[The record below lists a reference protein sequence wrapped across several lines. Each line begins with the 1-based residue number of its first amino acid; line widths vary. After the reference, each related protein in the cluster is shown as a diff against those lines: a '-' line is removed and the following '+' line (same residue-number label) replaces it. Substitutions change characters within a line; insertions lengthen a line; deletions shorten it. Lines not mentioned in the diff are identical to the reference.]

1 MDDMRVIAGSGSPK
15 LAQNICQYL
24 GIALGKSETMRF
36 SEGSLF
42 VRVCENVRGR
52 EVFLVQSTAFP
63 TNDNF
68 MELLFWVDACKRA
81 SAASV
86 TVVMPYFGYNKG
98 DKKDEPRVSIRA
110 RVCADCI
117 EVAGADRLVTLDL
130 HAAQI
135 QGFFRVPVDDLYA
148 LPVLCEAV
156 KKKELEDLIVVAP
169 DTGFAKQG
177 RKYATYLGV
186 AMAIGDKERRGHNEE
201 AEVLEIIGDVEG
213 KTALIVD
220 DFTISGGTLID
231 MAKKLEE
238 RGARAVYAA
247 ISHGVFAG
255 DSMRRI
261 EDSPIEKLIVT
272 DSVETQPV
280 ELGPKI
286 EVVSVAPLFAEAI
299 KRIYNHESISV
310 LFPQ

>member
-1 MDDMRVIAGSGSPK
+1 MDDMRIIAGSGSPK

-24 GIALGKSETMRF
+24 GVAMARGETMRF

-42 VRVCENVRGR
+42 VRVRENVRGR
-52 EVFLVQSTAFP
+52 QVFLVQSTAFP

-117 EVAGADRLVTLDL
+117 EAAGADRLVTMDL

-148 LPVLCEAV
+148 LPVLCDAI

-186 AMAIGDKERRGHNEE
+186 TMAIGDKERSGHNEE

-220 DFTISGGTLID
+220 DFTISGGTLVD
-231 MAKKLEE
+231 MAQKLEE

-255 DSMRRI
+255 DCMRRI
-261 EDSPIEKLIVT
+261 EDSPIEKLVVT

-280 ELGPKI
+280 EFGPKI

-299 KRIYNHESISV
+299 KRIHNHESISV

>member
-1 MDDMRVIAGSGSPK
+1 MHFRYEKFQVWGRHHLANSTTVWRRARSSIAGSSR
-15 LAQNICQYL
+15 
-24 GIALGKSETMRF
+24 S
-36 SEGSLF
+36 
-42 VRVCENVRGR
+42 
-52 EVFLVQSTAFP
+52 
-63 TNDNF
+63 
-68 MELLFWVDACKRA
+68 
-81 SAASV
+81 
-86 TVVMPYFGYNKG
+86 
-98 DKKDEPRVSIRA
+98 
-110 RVCADCI
+110 
-117 EVAGADRLVTLDL
+117 
-130 HAAQI
+130 
-135 QGFFRVPVDDLYA
+135 
-148 LPVLCEAV
+148 
-156 KKKELEDLIVVAP
+156 
-169 DTGFAKQG
+169 
-177 RKYATYLGV
+177 
-186 AMAIGDKERRGHNEE
+186 
-201 AEVLEIIGDVEG
+201 
-213 KTALIVD
+213 
-220 DFTISGGTLID
+220 